1 MLSRAA
7 PRQRTERSLLGPP
20 GVPGMI
26 RTLDDLEADGTA
38 LGVRIDINSP
48 LSSDGLADDARLR
61 AHVDTVEELCRR
73 DARVALLAHQGRPGG
88 DEFSDL
94 ERHAERLDELLDA
107 PVEYCDSTFSAE
119 ARTRIDELDP
129 GRAVLLENTRFYSEE
144 YMSFEPSAAAETYL
158 VSRLAP
164 ALDAYVN
171 DAFATAHRSQ
181 PSVVGFPERLPAYA
195 GRVMERELDV
205 LGNIESSP
213 EPRVYVLGGAK
224 VDDSI
229 AVARS
234 VLERGLADSVLTAG
248 IVGNAFLLADG
259 VSLGAASA
267 AVVNERSHEAVKQAG
282 DLLDDFS
289 HRIYMPRDVAV
300 ENDAGER
307 VEHDLEDL
315 PASTPAMDIGART
328 VAAYANI
335 LDDAGTA
342 ILNGPAGVFEDDRF
356 ETGTLELYKSA
367 TRAEQSI
374 VGGGDTASALRK
386 LGILEDFDHVSTGGG
401 AALNMLTGETLV
413 GVEALRE

>member
-1 MLSRAA
+1 
-7 PRQRTERSLLGPP
+7 
-20 GVPGMI
+20 MI
-26 RTLDDLEADGTA
+26 RTLDDLDAEGAA
-38 LGVRIDINSP
+38 LGVRVDINSP
-48 LSSDGLADDARLR
+48 LDGDGLDDDARLR
-61 AHVDTVEELCRR
+61 AHVETIAELCRR
-73 DARVALLAHQGRPGG
+73 HARVALLAHQGRPGG
-88 DEFSDL
+88 EEFTDL
-94 ERHAERLDELLDA
+94 RAHADRLDELLEF
-107 PVEYCDSTFSAE
+107 PVAYSDSTFTAD
-119 ARTRIDELDP
+119 ARERIESLDP
-129 GRAVLLENTRFYSEE
+129 GSAILLENTRFYSEE
-144 YMSFEPSAAAETYL
+144 YMSFDPEAAAETYL
-158 VSRLAP
+158 VERLAP

-171 DAFATAHRSQ
+171 DAFATSHRRQ
-181 PSVVGFPERLPAYA
+181 PSIVGFPELLEPYA

-205 LGNIESSP
+205 LGNIAESP

-229 AVARS
+229 EVARS

-267 AVVNERSHEAVKQAG
+267 GVVNERSHDAVKNAG

-300 ENDAGER
+300 ERGDDRHEL
-307 VEHDLEDL
+307 DLEEL
-315 PASTPAMDIGART
+315 PSDSPAMDVGART
-328 VAAYANI
+328 VAAYAEI

-367 TRAEQSI
+367 TRADTSI

-386 LGILEDFDHVSTGGG
+386 LGLLEGFDHVSTGGG
-401 AALNMLTGETLV
+401 AALQMLTGDTLV
-413 GVEALRE
+413 GVEALDR

>member
-1 MLSRAA
+1 
-7 PRQRTERSLLGPP
+7 
-20 GVPGMI
+20 MI
-26 RTLDDLEADGTA
+26 RTLDDLDAEGAA
-38 LGVRIDINSP
+38 LGVRVDINSP
-48 LSSDGLADDARLR
+48 MDGDGLDDDARLR
-61 AHVDTVEELCRR
+61 AHVETIAELCRR

-88 DEFSDL
+88 EEFTDL
-94 ERHAERLDELLDA
+94 RAHADRLDELLGF
-107 PVEYCDSTFSAE
+107 PVAYSDSTFTAD
-119 ARTRIDELDP
+119 ARERIAGLEP
-129 GRAVLLENTRFYSEE
+129 GSAVLLENTRFYSEE
-144 YMSFEPSAAAETYL
+144 YMSFDPEAAAETYL
-158 VSRLAP
+158 VERLAP

-171 DAFATAHRSQ
+171 DAFATSHRRQ
-181 PSVVGFPERLPAYA
+181 PSIVGFPELLEPYA

-205 LGNIESSP
+205 LGNIAESP

-229 AVARS
+229 EVARS

-267 AVVNERSHEAVKQAG
+267 GVVNERSHDAVKNAG

-300 ENDAGER
+300 ERDDDRHEL
-307 VEHDLEDL
+307 DLEEL
-315 PASTPAMDIGART
+315 PSDSPAMDVGART
-328 VAAYANI
+328 VAAYAEI

-367 TRAEQSI
+367 TRADTSI

-386 LGILEDFDHVSTGGG
+386 LGLLEGFDHVSTGGG
-401 AALNMLTGETLV
+401 AALQMLTGDTLV
-413 GVEALRE
+413 GVEALDR

>member
-1 MLSRAA
+1 
-7 PRQRTERSLLGPP
+7 
-20 GVPGMI
+20 MI
-26 RTLDDLEADGTA
+26 RTLDDLDAEGAA
-38 LGVRIDINSP
+38 LGVRVDINSP
-48 LSSDGLADDARLR
+48 MDGDGLDDDARLR
-61 AHVDTVEELCRR
+61 AHVETIAELCRR

-88 DEFSDL
+88 EEFTDL
-94 ERHAERLDELLDA
+94 RAHADRLDELLGF
-107 PVEYCDSTFSAE
+107 PVAYSDSTFTADARERIAGLEPGSA
-119 ARTRIDELDP
+119 I
-129 GRAVLLENTRFYSEE
+129 LLENTRFYSEE
-144 YMSFEPSAAAETYL
+144 YMSFDPEAAAETYL
-158 VSRLAP
+158 VERLAP

-171 DAFATAHRSQ
+171 DAFATSHRRQ
-181 PSVVGFPERLPAYA
+181 PSIVGFPELLEPYA

-205 LGNIESSP
+205 LGNIAESP

-229 AVARS
+229 EVARS

-267 AVVNERSHEAVKQAG
+267 GVVNERSHDAVKNAG

-300 ENDAGER
+300 ERDDDRHEL
-307 VEHDLEDL
+307 DLEEL
-315 PASTPAMDIGART
+315 PSDSPAMDVGART
-328 VAAYANI
+328 VAAYAEI

-367 TRAEQSI
+367 TRADTSI

-386 LGILEDFDHVSTGGG
+386 LGLLEGFDHVSTGGG
-401 AALNMLTGETLV
+401 AALQMLTGDTLV
-413 GVEALRE
+413 GVEALDR

>member
-1 MLSRAA
+1 
-7 PRQRTERSLLGPP
+7 
-20 GVPGMI
+20 MI
-26 RTLDDLEADGTA
+26 RTLDDLDAEGAA
-38 LGVRIDINSP
+38 LGVRVDINSP
-48 LSSDGLADDARLR
+48 MDGDGLDDDARLR
-61 AHVDTVEELCRR
+61 AHVETIAELCRR

-88 DEFSDL
+88 EEFTDL
-94 ERHAERLDELLDA
+94 RAHADRLDELLGV
-107 PVEYCDSTFSAE
+107 PVAYSDSTFTAD
-119 ARTRIDELDP
+119 ARERIAGLEP
-129 GRAVLLENTRFYSEE
+129 GSAVLLENTRFYSEE
-144 YMSFEPSAAAETYL
+144 YMSFEPEAAAETYL
-158 VSRLAP
+158 VERLAP

-171 DAFATAHRSQ
+171 DAFATSHRRQ
-181 PSVVGFPERLPAYA
+181 PSIVGFPELLEPYA

-205 LGNIESSP
+205 LGNIAESP

-229 AVARS
+229 EVARS

-267 AVVNERSHEAVKQAG
+267 GVVNERSHDAVKNAG

-300 ENDAGER
+300 ERGDDRHEL
-307 VEHDLEDL
+307 DLDEL
-315 PASTPAMDIGART
+315 PSDSPAMDVGART
-328 VAAYANI
+328 VAAYAEI

-367 TRAEQSI
+367 TRADTSI
-374 VGGGDTASALRK
+374 VGGGDTASALRR
-386 LGILEDFDHVSTGGG
+386 LDLLEGFDHVSTGGG
-401 AALNMLTGETLV
+401 AALRMLTGDTLA
-413 GVEALRE
+413 GVEALDR